1 MSKLFRTGTR
11 LKIER
16 TVHPDLKRAFI
27 EYAKWIR
34 MEYDFPIRV
43 PVYVKA
49 RETIT
54 TSNKEEVSAS
64 FFAPFCK
71 EDEPYIRIAT
81 GDYEKLVAEVGRE
94 DAIFATLNSLSHE
107 LQHYYQWIDEEELDE
122 DVAEEGSV
130 ELTTE
135 YIKWLDN
142 NHLTLEHKQR
152 KDIFHKAEMT

>member
-1 MSKLFRTGTR
+1 MSELFRTGIR
-11 LKIER
+11 LKIEKL
-16 TVHPDLKRAFI
+16 VHPDLKRAFI
-27 EYAKWIR
+27 EYAKWLR

-49 RETIT
+49 KETIT
-54 TSNKEEVSAS
+54 TSNKEEISAS

-81 GDYEKLVAEVGRE
+81 GDYEELDADVGRE

-107 LQHYYQWIDEEELDE
+107 LQHYHQWIDDEE
-122 DVAEEGSV
+122 VAEEGAV

-135 YIKWLDN
+135 YINWLDDN
-142 NHLTLEHKQR
+142 NKLN
-152 KDIFHKAEMT
+152 FV